1 MWLYEEV
8 IHGAVATILWPWGDK
23 LEDKNQLEEAEWKKQ
38 NGTMEEF
45 GSLMTYLHSH
55 TKTRTI
61 AFHLKLPQACFHRS
75 LDKVSVKK
83 KKVLPVLC

>member
-1 MWLYEEV
+1 MELWQPSCDHEG
-8 IHGAVATILWPWGDK
+8 ISWKTKTIAL
-23 LEDKNQLEEAEWKKQ
+23 KKQ

-45 GSLMTYLHSH
+45 GSLMTCLHSH

-61 AFHLKLPQACFHRS
+61 AFHMPQACFHRS

-83 KKVLPVLC
+83 KKFSQFCVR